1 MKPNYNKT
9 LTACFLGYVIQAII
23 NNLLPL
29 LFLTLH
35 KSYDIPLAQ
44 ITVLITVNF
53 GLQLLVDLVSISFV
67 DKIGYRASIIIA
79 HGFSA
84 AGLILLAILPQVLE
98 NSFLGLLI
106 AVSTYAIGGGLL
118 EVLVSPIVEACPTD
132 NKEKAMS
139 LLHSFY
145 CWGCVAVVVLS
156 TLFFGIFGT
165 RNWQILVALWALVPL
180 FNGIFFATVPINHL
194 IDENQKALTIK
205 QLFSKKVFWLMMIL
219 MVCAGACEQAV
230 SQWAST
236 FAEKG
241 LGVTKAV
248 GDLTGPAFFSIL
260 MGTSR
265 AVYGKYGHKFDLN
278 RFMFFSGVLCIIS
291 YLMISLTSSPVLGL
305 LGCGLCGLSVGILWP
320 GTFSMSSV
328 SIKGGGTAMFAL
340 LALAGDLGCSG
351 GPTLVGFVSGFF
363 NDNLKTGILSA
374 IVFPIALIVCI
385 IFAKNIKTKP
395 Q

>member
-1 MKPNYNKT
+1 M
-9 LTACFLGYVIQAII
+9 GYVVQAII

-35 KSYDIPLAQ
+35 KTYDIPLAQ
-44 ITVLITVNF
+44 ITLLITLNF

-67 DKIGYRASIIIA
+67 DKIGYRASMLIA
-79 HGFSA
+79 HGFAA
-84 AGLILLAILPQVLE
+84 AGLVFLAILPQLLD

-132 NKEKAMS
+132 NKAKAMS

-145 CWGCVAVVVLS
+145 CWGCVAVVLLS
-156 TLFFGIFGT
+156 TLFFTIFGT
-165 RNWQILVALWALVPL
+165 ENWRILVALWALVPL
-180 FNGIFFATVPINHL
+180 INGILFATVPINHL
-194 IDENQKALTIK
+194 IEENEKALTIK
-205 QLFSKKVFWLMMIL
+205 ELFKKKVFWLMMIL

-241 LGVTKAV
+241 LGVSKSI

-265 AVYGKYGHKFDLN
+265 AIYGKHGHKLDLN
-278 RFMFFSGVLCIIS
+278 KFMLYSGFLCVIS
-291 YLMISLTSSPVLGL
+291 YLMISLTSSPILGL
-305 LGCGLCGLSVGILWP
+305 LGCGFCGLSVGILWP
-320 GTFSMSSV
+320 GTFSMSTV
-328 SIKGGGTAMFAL
+328 NIKGGGTAMFAF
-340 LALAGDLGCSG
+340 LALAGDVGCAG
-351 GPTLVGFVSGFF
+351 GPTVVGFVSDFF
-363 NDNLKTGILSA
+363 NDNLKIGILSA
-374 IVFPIALIVCI
+374 IVFPIALIICI
-385 IFAKNIKTKP
+385 VLAKNLKTK
-395 Q
+395 QN